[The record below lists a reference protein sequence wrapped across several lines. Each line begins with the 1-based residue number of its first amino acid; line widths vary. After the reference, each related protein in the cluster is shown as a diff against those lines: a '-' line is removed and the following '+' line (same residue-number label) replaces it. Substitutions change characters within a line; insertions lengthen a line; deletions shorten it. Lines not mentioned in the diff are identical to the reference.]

1 MAEFPKVDPKQSK
14 IITNKAAF
22 VLTSFGIDKLKTS
35 FYPPIITDTDKK
47 VATSQL
53 NTAVFSNITFTAG
66 SYEPLDGGETIEYGP
81 LTINTVLMD
90 VSQSKNIVK
99 TVLQGRNGTV
109 KEYTSSGDFEIN
121 IKGAIVSENANTY
134 PEDDVNT
141 LIDICQVPDTLEIVS
156 DFLDLFG
163 IDEVVIESFALPQ
176 REGFN
181 NMQLF
186 SMRLLQNEPIILT
199 T

>member
-1 MAEFPKVDPKQSK
+1 MAEFEKIDPKQNQ

-22 VLTSFGIDKLKTS
+22 VLTSFGLDKLKTS
-35 FYPPIITDTDKK
+35 FYPPIVTETDQKIG
-47 VATSQL
+47 TSQL
-53 NTAVFSNITFTAG
+53 NTAVFSNITFSAG

-81 LTINTVLMD
+81 LTLNTVLMD

-109 KEYTSSGDFEIN
+109 KEYTSSGDFQIN
-121 IKGAIVSENANTY
+121 IKGAIVSDNANTY
-134 PEDDVNT
+134 PETDVNT
-141 LIDICQVPDTLEIVS
+141 FLDICAVPDTLEIVS
-156 DFLDLFG
+156 DFLEQFG
-163 IDEVVIESFALPQ
+163 IDEVVIESYNMPQ

-181 NMQLF
+181 NMQIF
-186 SMRLLQNEPIILT
+186 SLRLIQNEPIILT